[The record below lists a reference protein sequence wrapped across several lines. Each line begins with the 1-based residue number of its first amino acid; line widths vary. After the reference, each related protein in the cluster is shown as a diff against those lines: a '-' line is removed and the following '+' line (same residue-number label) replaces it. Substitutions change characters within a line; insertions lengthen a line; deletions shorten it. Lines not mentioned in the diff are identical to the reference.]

1 MGMIHE
7 RINKQKASR
16 RRTYPRPTLYAQGI
30 TRRDRL
36 FLWYLAY
43 RLPIRKLPFEA
54 DLTFEVLEEACRKC
68 RYPQW
73 RLREIRYDY
82 PLAWERMLVK
92 RAHRLCGTKD
102 PQSTDG
108 RWSGALKT
116 DAMCRHPRIARTIG
130 WPYYGNYHR
139 PLRAGEAPYGAHTHT
154 REETETS
161 QSQVIGAQKEAE
173 RSEIAERDDRTAI
186 RINGMNEPTAGAD
199 PQNEHRQAEEAI
211 LAAIEKGVPLSLA
224 CCRAG
229 VSYEFFHQWR
239 KENPEFESAVGRA
252 CRRRVFQSVKS
263 PGAARL

>member
-1 MGMIHE
+1 MIQGQT
-7 RINKQKASR
+7 NKRKASR
-16 RRTYPRPTLYAQGI
+16 RRTYPRPTLYATGI

-36 FLWYLAY
+36 FLWWLAY
-43 RLPIRKLPFEA
+43 RLPVRKLPFEA

-130 WPYYGNYHR
+130 WPYYGSFRR
-139 PLRAGEAPYGAHTHT
+139 PLRACEVPCGADAREAELSHEA
-154 REETETS
+154 S
-161 QSQVIGAQKEAE
+161 QPQVIEAQKEAE
-173 RSEIAERDDRTAI
+173 RREIAERDDRTAN

-199 PQNEHRQAEEAI
+199 QPNEHRQAEEARM
-211 LAAIEKGVPLSLA
+211 AS
-224 CCRAG
+224 
-229 VSYEFFHQWR
+229 
-239 KENPEFESAVGRA
+239 
-252 CRRRVFQSVKS
+252 S
-263 PGAARL
+263 PRGSPIAR